1 MENRIQNK
9 IMSILLDH
17 MAEGVHVI
25 DQKGYTLAYNRAMER
40 IEGLISDEVVGKH
53 ISEIFPRLDH
63 TRSTLLQAIEH
74 NQVIE
79 NYHQEYTN
87 LRGERIT
94 TVNNTYPIMVN
105 GVNYGAV
112 EFSRN
117 TTDERDYTDQVHK
130 LMEGEINQTKP
141 NYYTFD
147 MIIGS
152 SKLMQQALRI
162 ARRCAETDA
171 TVLIVGQTGTG
182 KEMFAQSIHNASRR
196 KHQRF
201 IGINCAALPD
211 SILESLLFGTVKGA
225 FTGSVDRIGL
235 FEQADRGSLFLDEI
249 NSLSAN
255 LQAKLLRVLQEG
267 FVRRVGGTKDQPI
280 NVRMIAAT
288 NQSPSEQV
296 EQGTL
301 RRDLYYRLNVMRLD
315 LPPLVQ
321 RPDDIM
327 ELAELFIEKYS
338 RKADRVITGMSQDFQ
353 DALKRHEFRGN
364 VRELEHLIE
373 ASIHLKENDGQLELS
388 DLPDHFYRNMD
399 DQLLGLYRDDQ
410 PLTEYLAEIERNLI
424 QSAYFKERGNVS
436 NAAKRLGLPRQNLQY
451 KLKKYDII

>member
-171 TVLIVGQTGTG
+171 TVLIL
-182 KEMFAQSIHNASRR
+182 SLIH
-196 KHQRF
+196 
-201 IGINCAALPD
+201 I
-211 SILESLLFGTVKGA
+211 
-225 FTGSVDRIGL
+225 
-235 FEQADRGSLFLDEI
+235 
-249 NSLSAN
+249 
-255 LQAKLLRVLQEG
+255 
-267 FVRRVGGTKDQPI
+267 
-280 NVRMIAAT
+280 
-288 NQSPSEQV
+288 
-296 EQGTL
+296 
-301 RRDLYYRLNVMRLD
+301 
-315 LPPLVQ
+315 
-321 RPDDIM
+321 
-327 ELAELFIEKYS
+327 
-338 RKADRVITGMSQDFQ
+338 
-353 DALKRHEFRGN
+353 
-364 VRELEHLIE
+364 
-373 ASIHLKENDGQLELS
+373 
-388 DLPDHFYRNMD
+388 
-399 DQLLGLYRDDQ
+399 
-410 PLTEYLAEIERNLI
+410 
-424 QSAYFKERGNVS
+424 
-436 NAAKRLGLPRQNLQY
+436 
-451 KLKKYDII
+451 

>member
-321 RPDDIM
+321 RP
-327 ELAELFIEKYS
+327 ETSWSWPSCL
-338 RKADRVITGMSQDFQ
+338 
-353 DALKRHEFRGN
+353 LKN
-364 VRELEHLIE
+364 
-373 ASIHLKENDGQLELS
+373 
-388 DLPDHFYRNMD
+388 
-399 DQLLGLYRDDQ
+399 
-410 PLTEYLAEIERNLI
+410 T
-424 QSAYFKERGNVS
+424 
-436 NAAKRLGLPRQNLQY
+436 AAKPIGSSPE
-451 KLKKYDII
+451 